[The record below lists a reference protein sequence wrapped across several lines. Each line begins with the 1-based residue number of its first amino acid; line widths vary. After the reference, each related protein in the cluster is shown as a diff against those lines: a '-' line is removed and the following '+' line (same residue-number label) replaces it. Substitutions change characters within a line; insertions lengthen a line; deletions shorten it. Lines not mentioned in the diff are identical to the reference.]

1 MFISSKHFKMVVFL
15 MLVTAKQ
22 GFNLSKCEFY
32 KWAFAY
38 IAILINVPVILT
50 LEFIIIKKIYL

>member
-1 MFISSKHFKMVVFL
+1 MVVFL